1 MLLREM
7 RQCYSEN
14 ILEQSTFETLQLSMI
29 HNSAFRLCLVGATGA
44 YAAGRSGIS
53 NVKMP

>member
-14 ILEQSTFETLQLSMI
+14 ILKQSTVETLQLSMI
-29 HNSAFRLCLVGATGA
+29 HNSAFRPCLVGATGA